1 MDHCVITF
9 ANTHGAI
16 SCEKYLKKD
25 FAIAVMPAPREISTG
40 CGIAVRF
47 DTDLLP
53 AVLKKTFGFSARQ
66 KKCTASIFVLKDA
79 VNSIPN
85 RFPSY
90 DWKLSPTN
98 FLKVSAVG
106 ESAVFLF
113 HTR

>member
-53 AVLKKTFGFSARQ
+53 AVLKKLSDFPLD
-66 KKCTASIFVLKDA
+66 KKMYSIHICIDGCC
-79 VNSIPN
+79 
-85 RFPSY
+85 
-90 DWKLSPTN
+90 KLYS
-98 FLKVSAVG
+98 
-106 ESAVFLF
+106 E
-113 HTR
+113 